1 MKILL
6 DENLPHRLRLLLT
19 GHDVFTV
26 AFMKWNGVENGE
38 LIFRIPTHTKTKPS
52 GSL

>member
-6 DENLPHRLRLLLT
+6 DENLPHVLRHALV

-26 AFMKWNGVENGE
+26 AYMEWGGTENGAC
-38 LIFRIPTHTKTKPS
+38 S
-52 GSL
+52 G